1 MKCNNRLSEPYL
13 ARGHLPTTRTR
24 RVAVYLEP
32 ATFELLREMAAKD
45 GRGVGTV
52 AAEMVE
58 DAIVKRGPH
67 S

>member
-1 MKCNNRLSEPYL
+1 MRRNHRS
-13 ARGHLPTTRTR
+13 TR
-24 RVAVYLEP
+24 RVANGHLPGANSRRVAIYLEP
-32 ATFELLREMAAKD
+32 AAFELLREMAVAD
-45 GRGVGTV
+45 GRGVGTL

>member
-1 MKCNNRLSEPYL
+1 MKRINSLDEKHL
-13 ARGHLPTTRTR
+13 ATGHLPGTRSR
-24 RVAVYLEP
+24 RVAIYLEP
-32 ATFELLREMAAKD
+32 EAFELLREMAVAD